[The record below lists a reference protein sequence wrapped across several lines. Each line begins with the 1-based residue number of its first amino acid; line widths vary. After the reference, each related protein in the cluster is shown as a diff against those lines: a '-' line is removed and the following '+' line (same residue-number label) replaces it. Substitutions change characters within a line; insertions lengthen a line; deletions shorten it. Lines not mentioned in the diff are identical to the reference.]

1 MNAETSKISKKVRG
15 IQVDFKEKEIS
26 KSIEV
31 SHLLNATGRISTAKF
46 LDISNTEIDLDER
59 GFIKIDNNYNTT
71 QPNIW
76 AIGDVTGNP
85 MFTHAARDESEQL
98 YQAITK
104 KSEIIKKI
112 IPYAIFLFYLYK
124 IKSVNIFVKTGF
136 SLTVLF
142 VFITI
147 LVSIFTLNYYD
158 KTLVEVD
165 FLHGFAES
173 FLTLS
178 DFVIL
183 LGFMKILNNLE
194 VNNS

>member
-1 MNAETSKISKKVRG
+1 MNDLFI
-15 IQVDFKEKEIS
+15 
-26 KSIEV
+26 
-31 SHLLNATGRISTAKF
+31 KF
-46 LDISNTEIDLDER
+46 LEKLAS
-59 GFIKIDNNYNTT
+59 IDNTLLF
-71 QPNIW
+71 
-76 AIGDVTGNP
+76 AV
-85 MFTHAARDESEQL
+85 S
-98 YQAITK
+98 
-104 KSEIIKKI
+104 I

-124 IKSVNIFVKTGF
+124 IKSVNNFVKTGF

-147 LVSIFTLNYYD
+147 LVSIFTLNFYD

-183 LGFMKILNNLE
+183 LGFIKLFNSLE

>member
-1 MNAETSKISKKVRG
+1 MNDLFLIF
-15 IQVDFKEKEIS
+15 IEK
-26 KSIEV
+26 
-31 SHLLNATGRISTAKF
+31 LGL
-46 LDISNTEIDLDER
+46 
-59 GFIKIDNNYNTT
+59 IDNT
-71 QPNIW
+71 
-76 AIGDVTGNP
+76 AL
-85 MFTHAARDESEQL
+85 FAAS
-98 YQAITK
+98 
-104 KSEIIKKI
+104 I
-112 IPYAIFLFYLYK
+112 IPYTIFLYYLYK
-124 IKSVNIFVKTGF
+124 IKSFNIFVKTGF

-183 LGFMKILNNLE
+183 FGFIKLLNSLE

>member
-1 MNAETSKISKKVRG
+1 MN
-15 IQVDFKEKEIS
+15 DLFFKFIEKLGS
-26 KSIEV
+26 
-31 SHLLNATGRISTAKF
+31 
-46 LDISNTEIDLDER
+46 
-59 GFIKIDNNYNTT
+59 IDNTLLF
-71 QPNIW
+71 
-76 AIGDVTGNP
+76 AV
-85 MFTHAARDESEQL
+85 S
-98 YQAITK
+98 
-104 KSEIIKKI
+104 I
-112 IPYAIFLFYLYK
+112 IPYAIFLFYLYT
-124 IKSVNIFVKTGF
+124 IKSLNIFVKIVF

-158 KTLVEVD
+158 KSLVDVD

-183 LGFMKILNNLE
+183 FGFIKLLNSLQ

>member
-1 MNAETSKISKKVRG
+1 MNNMFLELI
-15 IQVDFKEKEIS
+15 EKLAS
-26 KSIEV
+26 
-31 SHLLNATGRISTAKF
+31 
-46 LDISNTEIDLDER
+46 
-59 GFIKIDNNYNTT
+59 IDNT
-71 QPNIW
+71 
-76 AIGDVTGNP
+76 AL
-85 MFTHAARDESEQL
+85 FAS
-98 YQAITK
+98 
-104 KSEIIKKI
+104 SI

-124 IKSVNIFVKTGF
+124 IKSVNKLVKTGY

-147 LVSIFTLNYYD
+147 LVSIYTLKYYD

-165 FLHGFAES
+165 FLHGLAEF

-183 LGFMKILNNLE
+183 LGFIRMLNKLE

>member
-1 MNAETSKISKKVRG
+1 MNDLI
-15 IQVDFKEKEIS
+15 FKFIEKLGS
-26 KSIEV
+26 
-31 SHLLNATGRISTAKF
+31 
-46 LDISNTEIDLDER
+46 
-59 GFIKIDNNYNTT
+59 IDNTLLF
-71 QPNIW
+71 
-76 AIGDVTGNP
+76 AV
-85 MFTHAARDESEQL
+85 S
-98 YQAITK
+98 
-104 KSEIIKKI
+104 I

-124 IKSVNIFVKTGF
+124 INSVNIIVKTGF
-136 SLTVLF
+136 TLTVLF

-183 LGFMKILNNLE
+183 FGFIKLLNTIE
-194 VNNS
+194 VTNS